1 MSLLLTLR
9 IAWRALNKNRMRA
22 GLTVLGVV
30 IGIAAVTTMVSLGQS
45 ANALVQGQFQA
56 LGTNMILVFPGQRNR
71 EGLQQAIVTLTARDA
86 KAIETDCP
94 SVLAATPVVGAAGQV
109 IYGSSNFSPREVM
122 GVSEDYPVV
131 RNWPVRQ
138 GAFFSER
145 DIASSNKVCVIGHT
159 LVAKL
164 FQTVNPIG
172 ETIRIKN
179 IPFRVVGVL
188 QKKGANMVG
197 QDQDNLV
204 LLPYT
209 TVRKRLQ
216 GSEFDNVNAIMVS
229 ARSMQVMT
237 DAQLEIDQLLAER
250 HRIQPG
256 QTRDYIVQNT
266 TEIANIFGAVTGT
279 LTMMLASIAAISLLV
294 GGVGIM
300 NIMLVSVTERTRE
313 IGIRMAVGARASDIL
328 RQFLVEAILLSC
340 VGGMIGFLLGVGA
353 SIGLVTL
360 INSFTTGTKW
370 THEVSITAGVVAFF
384 FAAAVGVFFGY
395 YPARRASRMD
405 PIEALRYE

>member
-1 MSLLLTLR
+1 M
-9 IAWRALNKNRMRA
+9 
-22 GLTVLGVV
+22 
-30 IGIAAVTTMVSLGQS
+30 
-45 ANALVQGQFQA
+45 
-56 LGTNMILVFPGQRNR
+56 
-71 EGLQQAIVTLTARDA
+71 
-86 KAIETDCP
+86 
-94 SVLAATPVVGAAGQV
+94 
-109 IYGSSNFSPREVM
+109 IYGSSNFSPQEIQ
-122 GVSEDYPVV
+122 GVNEDYPIV
-131 RNWPVRQ
+131 RNWPVRL
-138 GAFFSER
+138 GAFFTER
-145 DIASSNKVCVIGHT
+145 DVSSSSKVCVVGHT

-164 FQTVNPIG
+164 FQTKNPIG
-172 ETIRIKN
+172 EMIRIKN

-188 QKKGANMVG
+188 EKKGANMVG

-216 GSEFDNVNAIMVS
+216 GSEFDNVGAIMVS

-237 DAQLEIDQLLAER
+237 EAQLEIDQILSER

-256 QTRDYIVQNT
+256 QARDFVVQNT

-279 LTMMLASIAAISLLV
+279 LTMMLASIAAISLVV

-313 IGIRMAVGARASDIL
+313 IGIRMAVGARATDIL
-328 RQFLVEAILLSC
+328 RQFLVEAVLLSC
-340 VGGMIGFLLGVGA
+340 VGGIIGFLLGVGA
-353 SIGLVTL
+353 SVGLVNL
-360 INSFTTGTKW
+360 INAFTAGTKW
-370 THEVSITAGVVAFF
+370 THQVSITAGVVAFF

-395 YPARRASRMD
+395 YPARRASRLD

>member
-1 MSLLLTLR
+1 
-9 IAWRALNKNRMRA
+9 
-22 GLTVLGVV
+22 
-30 IGIAAVTTMVSLGQS
+30 
-45 ANALVQGQFQA
+45 
-56 LGTNMILVFPGQRNR
+56 
-71 EGLQQAIVTLTARDA
+71 
-86 KAIETDCP
+86 
-94 SVLAATPVVGAAGQV
+94 
-109 IYGSSNFSPREVM
+109 
-122 GVSEDYPVV
+122 
-131 RNWPVRQ
+131 
-138 GAFFSER
+138 
-145 DIASSNKVCVIGHT
+145 
-159 LVAKL
+159 
-164 FQTVNPIG
+164 
-172 ETIRIKN
+172 
-179 IPFRVVGVL
+179 
-188 QKKGANMVG
+188 MVG

-216 GSEFDNVNAIMVS
+216 GSEFDNVGAIMVS

-360 INSFTTGTKW
+360 INAFTAGTKW

-395 YPARRASRMD
+395 YPARRASRLD